1 MDDIIR
7 QVLAIL
13 RGMWQRRWIGLAV
26 AWIVAIG
33 AATAVLRIPDKY
45 EATARIFVDTQS
57 LLKPLMAGIAVQPNV
72 DQQIQMLSR
81 TLISRPNVEK
91 LVRMSDLD
99 LGAKSKQEQDALVD
113 DLMGSLKIQS
123 TGRDNLYNLAYRDAR
138 PEQAKRVVQSL
149 VSIFVES
156 SLGGKR
162 KDTDSAK
169 KFIDDQIK
177 AYEQK
182 LEEAEAR
189 LKDFKLRNIEIAAVD
204 GKDHFGRMSEVSAAL
219 NQARLDLREAEN
231 SRDAL
236 RKQVI
241 DDEPSLIP
249 DRAGTDAAISTPQ
262 LDARIAALR
271 SNVDT
276 LLLRFTEEHPD
287 VISSRRLIAS
297 LEEQK
302 RQEIAARTRAAA
314 ANPQR
319 AASAPG
325 GNPFAQQLK
334 IAQAEADANVASLQ
348 TRVAEYEA
356 RYARLKDAAKRVPQ
370 IEAEFTQL
378 NRDYGIHKRN
388 YETLVQRRESV
399 EISGEMQSTAGIAD
413 FRLIDPP
420 RVSSKPVAPNRLL
433 LFPMALLAALAA
445 GLFTSFAVSQV
456 WPSFFDSRSLRD
468 ATGVPVLGSVT
479 MIPNAAM
486 KRKER
491 RGLVGFISGFV
502 ALLGSFGAGL
512 LALFLLSSRA
522 V

>member
-1 MDDIIR
+1 
-7 QVLAIL
+7 
-13 RGMWQRRWIGLAV
+13 
-26 AWIVAIG
+26 
-33 AATAVLRIPDKY
+33 
-45 EATARIFVDTQS
+45 
-57 LLKPLMAGIAVQPNV
+57 
-72 DQQIQMLSR
+72 
-81 TLISRPNVEK
+81 
-91 LVRMSDLD
+91 
-99 LGAKSKQEQDALVD
+99 
-113 DLMGSLKIQS
+113 
-123 TGRDNLYNLAYRDAR
+123 
-138 PEQAKRVVQSL
+138 
-149 VSIFVES
+149 
-156 SLGGKR
+156 
-162 KDTDSAK
+162 
-169 KFIDDQIK
+169 
-177 AYEQK
+177 
-182 LEEAEAR
+182 
-189 LKDFKLRNIEIAAVD
+189 
-204 GKDHFGRMSEVSAAL
+204 VSAAL